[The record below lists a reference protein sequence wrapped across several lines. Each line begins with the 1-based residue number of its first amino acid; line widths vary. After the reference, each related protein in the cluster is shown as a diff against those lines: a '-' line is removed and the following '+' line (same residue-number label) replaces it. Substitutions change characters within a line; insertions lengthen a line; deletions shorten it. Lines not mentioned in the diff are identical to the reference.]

1 MARLGLSGVARA
13 ELQTLLEQREQILN
27 ASSIGYYA
35 SQAEIEAAVSHQ
47 QQSLAEID
55 RQIAQL
61 LGSPEDQKAYEL
73 LKDSA
78 YEQYQMNNFFDQAQG
93 DTPIPS
99 DKREALL
106 ISKLEQKQEFTR
118 YMETAG
124 RRIQDASAEE
134 KPFLVE
140 KAYEALNDYKDNFL
154 GSARD
159 NLTPEQFD
167 ALRERER
174 KQFDEI
180 WESLKAGW
188 GVK

>member
-1 MARLGLSGVARA
+1 
-13 ELQTLLEQREQILN
+13 
-27 ASSIGYYA
+27 
-35 SQAEIEAAVSHQ
+35 VSRQ

-93 DTPIPS
+93 DAPIPN

-124 RRIQDASAEE
+124 TRIQYASEEE

-154 GSARD
+154 NSARD

-167 ALRERER
+167 ALREREH
-174 KQFDEI
+174 KQFEEI

-188 GVK
+188 GVQ